1 MIKAKIYSVHGKNRD
16 FIAHVIAK
24 NKTQAMQAVSG
35 SMASIEGYATV
46 EGESVTLYTKAKI
59 NNFIN
64 EVTK

>member
-24 NKTQAMQAVSG
+24 TKAKAMQAVSG
-35 SMASIEGYATV
+35 SMCSIEGYATV
-46 EGESVTLYTKAKI
+46 EGDNVTLYTKATI